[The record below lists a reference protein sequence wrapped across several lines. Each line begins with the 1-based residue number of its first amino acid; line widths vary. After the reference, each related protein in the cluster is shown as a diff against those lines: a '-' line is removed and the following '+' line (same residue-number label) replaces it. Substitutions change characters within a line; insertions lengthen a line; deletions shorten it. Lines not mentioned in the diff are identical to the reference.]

1 MSILLARREFIAGL
15 GGAAAAW
22 PLTARAQ
29 QSLPLIGVLI
39 EGTIDDW
46 RDDVV
51 DFRRGLAE
59 TGYVEGQNVA
69 IEIRASNG
77 QTDKLP
83 ALAADLVRHR
93 VMVIVAENAAAVRA
107 AKAATT
113 TIPIVFSTGSDPVK
127 LGFVSSF
134 NRPRGN
140 VTGVTFWGS
149 ELAPKRLGLLRELV
163 PNATRIATLVDPSS
177 PTAEYEA
184 DDLLA
189 AGRSLGLVMDVV
201 QVNDERDIDR
211 FFATLVQRQASAL
224 IVGSQPL
231 FERRRQQIVALAA
244 DHAIPAI
251 YGSPLV
257 TEAGGL
263 MSYGHSRATDS
274 WMARQIGVYTG
285 QILKGAKPTD
295 LPVVLP
301 TKFEF
306 AINLKTAKAL
316 GLTVPPTLLAIA
328 DEVIE

>member
-1 MSILLARREFIAGL
+1 MRRRDFAV
-15 GGAAAAW
+15 AW
-22 PLTARAQ
+22 PLAARGQ
-29 QSLPLIGVLI
+29 QPLPLIGVLI
-39 EGTIDDW
+39 EGTIDVW

-93 VMVIVAENAAAVRA
+93 VMVIVAENAAAVRE

-140 VTGVTFWGS
+140 VTGVTGWGS

-163 PNATRIATLVDPSS
+163 PNATRIATLVSPSS
-177 PTAEYEA
+177 PTAEYQA

-231 FERRRQQIVALAA
+231 FQRRRQQIVALAA

-251 YGSPLV
+251 YGSPLI

-274 WMARQIGVYTG
+274 LMARQIGVYTG
-285 QILKGAKPTD
+285 QILKGAKPAD

-306 AINLKTAKAL
+306 VINLKTAKAL

>member
-1 MSILLARREFIAGL
+1 VKRREFIGLL
-15 GGAAAAW
+15 GGAATL
-22 PLTARAQ
+22 PLAARAQ
-29 QSLPLIGVLI
+29 QPAETVIGFLM
-39 EGTIDDW
+39 EGTIDGW
-46 RDDVV
+46 RDDLAG
-51 DFRRGLAE
+51 FRRGLAE
-59 TGYVEGQNVA
+59 TGYVEGRNVA
-69 IEIRASNG
+69 IEYRASEG
-77 QTDKLP
+77 QNDKLS
-83 ALAADLVRHR
+83 ALAADLVRR
-93 VMVIVAENAAAVRA
+93 QVSVIAGMGSTVAVRA
-107 AKAATT
+107 AKAATA
-113 TIPIVFSTGSDPVK
+113 TIPIVFQTGADPVK
-127 LGFVSSF
+127 FGLVASF
-134 NRPRGN
+134 NRPGGN
-140 VTGVTFWGS
+140 VTGVSFMS
-149 ELAPKRLGLLRELV
+149 NELGPKRLGLLHELL
-163 PNATRIATLVDPSS
+163 PNAVRIAALVNPSS
-177 PTAEYEA
+177 PAAESQA